1 MHFTE
6 VSSRNYEAITLV
18 DGAIDIMMDLE
29 PGFPSQWVRLQ
40 LDKLVQDAE
49 AALMTETNP
58 HLRLE
63 GLIRLFYHE
72 WGFCGDRNQYYAAEN
87 AYLDKVL
94 ERRKGIP
101 VSLGAVLMYV
111 AQHLELPVSGVA
123 FPTQYI
129 LRVDW
134 PDAPVQ
140 FINPFDG
147 EFVSQQTLGSWL
159 KGHKGPLAPWRDSY
173 LTPTSHT
180 DVLARWLTVLKS
192 ALLREEQY
200 ADALR
205 CSDLALL
212 LRPGD
217 PHEIR
222 DRGYIYQQLECSH
235 AAAMDYSYF
244 IEQCPEDPAAELLKL
259 QVKVLNAQAPVL
271 H

>member
-1 MHFTE
+1 MYFSDE
-6 VSSRNYEAITLV
+6 DRDFEASALV
-18 DGAIDIMMDLE
+18 EGAIEIMVDLE
-29 PGFPSQWVRLQ
+29 PDFPVAWVRHQLQ
-40 LDKLVQDAE
+40 KMAKDVE
-49 AALMTETNP
+49 AALMSETNP

-63 GLIRLFYHE
+63 GLLRLFYRE
-72 WGFCGDRNQYYAAEN
+72 WGFCGDRHQYYAAEN
-87 AYLDKVL
+87 AYLDKVI

-101 VSLGAVLMYV
+101 VSLGAIMIYL
-111 AQHLELPVSGVA
+111 AQHLELPVTGVA

-134 PDAPVQ
+134 PNSEPQ

-147 EFVSQQTLGSWL
+147 EFVSRQTLSAWL
-159 KGHKGPLAPWRDSY
+159 RGHKGPLAPWRESY
-173 LTPTSHT
+173 LTTTSHT

-205 CSDLALL
+205 CSDLALS

-235 AAAMDYSYF
+235 AAAMDYAYF

-259 QVKVLNAQAPVL
+259 QVKVLNANPQVL